1 MFEFVLWRVD
11 PLVELENKTIERIM
25 QERQLDA
32 LGNATIGRAVTAT
45 LRVSANGTGANDL
58 SWRTAYTTIQ
68 DALDAASTDEDDCTL
83 ILITP
88 HTTNYDINRAGDPTW
103 AANVILM
110 GTHRNWAKI
119 KNTHASATSI
129 MKLTGKASVIDLN
142 FNLGTGGNGLI
153 MTHGGCRGYHLQFV
167 GEDLTEAGVALW
179 LDGSPSKHGK
189 FIDLHFKGH
198 VTHMTALKVDQ
209 FAYSYFQLL
218 RIHGCAK
225 GIQFVGASADQN
237 HFNDI
242 DIGDCAIGLDI
253 DEGNVQHL
261 DDILFHGNTLNI
273 DDEVGDHHFS
283 NIRGEFPITNVP
295 DDLAGVTI
303 TAGAGANTWSA
314 ANTQVRAAAAKPF
327 RVVGIVLDPAV
338 AEKYRVRLFNG
349 TTYFDD
355 FFVEGG
361 LGLAKRASTASSG
374 TEFIFN
380 VGTVIGA
387 SAKSESGGN
396 DIQVSLKVQEI

>member
-1 MFEFVLWRVD
+1 M
-11 PLVELENKTIERIM
+11 VELENKTIERIM

-45 LRVSANGTGANDL
+45 LRVSANGTGADGL

-68 DALDAASTDEDDCTL
+68 DALDAASTDEDECTL
-83 ILITP
+83 ILISP

-129 MKLTGKASVIDLN
+129 MKLTGKSSAIQLN

-153 MTHGGCRGYHLQFV
+153 MTHGGARGYHLQFV
-167 GEDLTEAGVALW
+167 GEDLTTAGTALW
-179 LDGSPSKHGK
+179 LDGAPAKHAKFVDVHMLGHITYMTGLK
-189 FIDLHFKGH
+189 VDTCAHSLFQDFFIHECLTAIQVVGATTDENNFIHLDIGDSVLGLDLDAGNEQHFIDL
-198 VTHMTALKVDQ
+198 
-209 FAYSYFQLL
+209 YF
-218 RIHGCAK
+218 H
-225 GIQFVGASADQN
+225 
-237 HFNDI
+237 H
-242 DIGDCAIGLDI
+242 
-253 DEGNVQHL
+253 
-261 DDILFHGNTLNI
+261 NTTNI
-273 DDEVGDHHFS
+273 DDEVGDHHWTE
-283 NIRGEFPITNVP
+283 IRGEFPITTAP
-295 DDLAGVTI
+295 DDLVGVTI
-303 TAGAGANTWSA
+303 TAGVGANTWSA
-314 ANTQVRAAAAKPF
+314 ANTQVRAAAATPF
-327 RVVGIVLDPAV
+327 RVVGVVLDPDI

-349 TTYFDD
+349 ITYFDD

-361 LGLAKRASTASSG
+361 LGLAKMASTAPSG

-380 VGTVIGA
+380 RGTVISA
-387 SAKSESGGN
+387 SAKSETGGN